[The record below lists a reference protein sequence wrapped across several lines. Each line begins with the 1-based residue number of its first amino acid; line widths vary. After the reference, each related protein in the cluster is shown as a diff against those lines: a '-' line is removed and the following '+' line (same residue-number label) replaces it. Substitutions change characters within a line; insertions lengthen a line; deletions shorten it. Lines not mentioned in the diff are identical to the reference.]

1 MEKCAETPL
10 MRQYNQFKAKHP
22 DAILLFRVG
31 DFYETYGED
40 AVKSSKILGI
50 TLTRHGKGA
59 SQTELAGFPHHA
71 LDTYLP
77 RLVRAGYRVA
87 ICEQLED
94 PKLTKTLVKRGIIEL
109 VTPGVSINDKVL
121 EQRENNFLAAIHLTD
136 KQSGIAF
143 LDISTGEFY
152 IAEGNYEYL
161 DKLFQN
167 FKPMELVIQ
176 KGKTQTFKQNF
187 GEKMLLT
194 QLDDWVFK
202 TDYTRELLTKHFHT
216 KSLKGFGVEDLPLGI
231 IAAGAAL
238 HYIYET
244 QNHKIQHITKIS
256 RIEEDLYVWLDKFTI
271 RNLELIHS
279 SNENAVTLLDVLDE
293 TQTPMGSRMLR
304 KWILMPLK
312 EKSLIDKRL
321 SVVEYLINNQDFTCQ
336 LTDILKQM
344 GDLERMVSKIATG
357 KINPREALQL
367 ATSLRA
373 AEQLKALCEKAQSPI
388 LKEIADKLN
397 PCVNVCKRI
406 EKEIRE
412 DPPVVP
418 SKGGIFQRGVNAEL
432 DELTDLATN
441 SRGILADIQQRE
453 AEKTGINSLK
463 IGFNNVF
470 GYYLE
475 VTNTYKSKVPAE
487 WTRKQTLTGSER
499 YITEELKELETK
511 ILTAQ
516 EKILEIE
523 VRLYNELV
531 VSLADYIPII
541 QNNARL
547 AARLDVLNAFA
558 YCAVQYQYTKPTIS
572 NFQSIDIKD
581 GRHPVIERQLPPEE
595 PYIANDIYL
604 DTDKQQI
611 IVITGPNMSGK
622 SALLR
627 QTALITLMA
636 QMGCYVPARECII
649 GIVDKIFTRVGA
661 SDNISTGES
670 TFMVEM
676 NETANILNNVTNRS
690 LVLLDEIG
698 RGTSTYD
705 GISIAWS
712 IAEYLHENPLHHAKV
727 LFATHY
733 HELNDMAA
741 QFPRIKNYHVSVKE
755 LDNKVY
761 FLRKLEE
768 GGSEHSF
775 GIHVARMAGMP
786 PAVLRRAEEI
796 LKQLEESRARR
807 EEKGEEVHI
816 EKPKDDSYQLSFI
829 NLDDPLLLEVK
840 ETIVGLDINSLTPV
854 EALMKLNEIQG
865 LLTGK
870 NGNRQQ
876 AIVGT
881 RFIASVLPKVS
892 SFRLQVRVIPGQF
905 SRRQE
910 W

>member
-176 KGKTQTFKQNF
+176 KGKTQAFKQNF

-636 QMGCYVPARECII
+636 QMGCYVPARECTI

-796 LKQLEESRARR
+796 LKQLEDSRARR

-870 NGNRQQ
+870 KGNRQ
-876 AIVGT
+876 
-881 RFIASVLPKVS
+881 
-892 SFRLQVRVIPGQF
+892 
-905 SRRQE
+905 
-910 W
+910 